1 MIGPRA
7 PRRALLRLGCVSAVV
22 AVALATTAAA
32 QNRWPS
38 SAPPRPLT
46 ARDIKFPPYRL
57 QTLPNGLQV
66 VTVLHHEQPV
76 VSMRLLVRAGGALDP
91 KGKNGLAELAA
102 ALLTQ
107 GAAGKSANELN
118 DEIDFLGGAMDA
130 GAGTDLSYV
139 NVIVMK
145 DSLET
150 GLRMLSDLARRP
162 NFAAEEIDRQRQQ
175 MLSGLRVS
183 FEDPDFIADSVFR
196 RLVYGFHPY
205 GMPQGGTPDTLGV
218 ITRDDL
224 VAFHRR
230 NFLPNNAILA
240 MVGDIT
246 EDGAFAG
253 VTKVFGDWEKR
264 DASADTF
271 IVPPDPTRRVV
282 VVNVPDAVQTEVR
295 VGHIGVRRNHPD
307 YMALNLAIRILGGEG
322 ANRLHQ
328 VLRTERSLTYG
339 ASADMNSLKEAG
351 SFEASTNTRSA
362 ATGEVLRLMVDEFWR
377 LQRERVSERELADA
391 KAYLTGSFPLTIE
404 TPDAIA
410 TQVLNVLFYGLPVEQ
425 LESFRQRVNAVTV
438 DDVERVARYYLRPD
452 RLSIVLVGNAAAFE
466 PQLRRI
472 GFGTFERVDMNSL
485 DLTAVDFKKPPK
497 VGRAPVVPG
506 SSFSVRRAAYSA
518 ASAYGR
524 TPSNELGPSTR
535 DGLTQSDDAG
545 LQSQSIAADEGPG
558 ALALVDKVIAAKG
571 GLETL
576 RAIKGITAVASA
588 SMTTP
593 DGHVEAQTTTYLV
606 YPNRMRVET
615 KLADAVIVQTFDG
628 RRAWVKDR
636 AGVHE
641 VPERMIPDLEAT
653 FKRDTIGALLAAKDG
668 RIRARLLPGVK
679 DETGTVRL
687 ALELSGAGLEPMLL
701 YVDPATSLVTKQTYV
716 AGGAGAPIIE
726 EVFSD
731 YRTVDGVQIAF
742 IANVRQSGQP
752 ILERRLLEIKINPPV
767 NPALF
772 QRPAS

>member
-1 MIGPRA
+1 MSLA
-7 PRRALLRLGCVSAVV
+7 ASAY
-22 AVALATTAAA
+22 A

-38 SAPPRPLT
+38 SGPPRPLT
-46 ARDIKFPPYRL
+46 ARDVKFPPYRL

-91 KGKNGLAELAA
+91 KSKNGLAELAA

-139 NVIVMK
+139 NVVVMK

-162 NFAAEEIDRQRQQ
+162 NFAPEEIDRQRQQ
-175 MLSGLRVS
+175 MLSGLRVT
-183 FEDPDFIADSVFR
+183 FEDPDFIANSVFR

-205 GMPQGGTPDTLGV
+205 GMPQSGTPDTLAA

-240 MVGDIT
+240 MVGDVT
-246 EDGAFAG
+246 EDEAFAG

-264 DASADTF
+264 DTGADTF
-271 IVPPDPTRRVV
+271 VAPPDPTRRVI

-295 VGHIGVRRNHPD
+295 VGHLGVRRNHPD
-307 YMALNLAIRILGGEG
+307 YMALSLAIRILGGEG

-351 SFEASTNTRSA
+351 SFEASTNTRSD

-452 RLSIVLVGNAAAFE
+452 RLSIVLVGNAATFE

-472 GFGTFERVDMNSL
+472 GFGTFERVDMNNL
-485 DLTAVDFKKPPK
+485 DLTTVDFKKPPR
-497 VGRAPVVPG
+497 VGRAPAVLRSP
-506 SSFSVRRAAYSA
+506 FSVRRAVYSA
-518 ASAYGR
+518 S
-524 TPSNELGPSTR
+524 SNL
-535 DGLTQSDDAG
+535 DDVG
-545 LQSQSIAADEGPG
+545 LQTPAITADEGPA

-576 RAIKGITAVASA
+576 RAIKGITAVANA

-593 DGHVEAQTTTYLV
+593 DGHVDAQTTTYLV

-615 KLADAVIVQTFDG
+615 KLGDTLIVQTYDG

-641 VPERMIPDLEAT
+641 VADRMIPDLEAT
-653 FKRDTIGALLAAKDG
+653 FKRDTIAALLAAKEG
-668 RIRARLLPGVK
+668 RIRARLLPNVK
-679 DETGTVRL
+679 DEAGSVRL

-701 YVDPATSLVTKQTYV
+701 YVDPETSLVAKQTYV
-716 AGGAGAPIIE
+716 AGGPGQPIIE
-726 EVFSD
+726 EAFSD
-731 YRTVDGVQIAF
+731 YRAVDGVQIAF
-742 IANVRQSGQP
+742 TANVRQSGQP
-752 ILERRLLEIKINPPV
+752 VLERRLLEIKINPPV